1 MVILPHLQKQPAV
14 QWDRFL
20 LHGLQSSKKPTQLT
34 PPSKIPQQQQ
44 QPTNKKRLSTLCS
57 AVFLGE
63 TIFSVMFVGKKLMAF
78 SFTVNSHSRSRYL
91 LSVFGT
97 FSVQKGMLLVMQD
110 NVVLWYCEIQ
120 VCWFLSFLLGKSGLL
135 QLSVMPKGWC
145 CFWHSESELAFPSCT
160 LADQCCSRAGR
171 SDCVPVHSPE
181 CQLQVTVNTGLIGSM
196 KEQTAMGKNLA
207 HIHPASLTTI
217 WWLSAQVHH
226 DQLGADMT
234 YFERLL

>member
-20 LHGLQSSKKPTQLT
+20 LHGLESSKKPTRLT

-97 FSVQKGMLLVMQD
+97 
-110 NVVLWYCEIQ
+110 LWYCEIQ

-145 CFWHSESELAFPSCT
+145 CFWHS
-160 LADQCCSRAGR
+160 
-171 SDCVPVHSPE
+171 
-181 CQLQVTVNTGLIGSM
+181 
-196 KEQTAMGKNLA
+196 
-207 HIHPASLTTI
+207 SL
-217 WWLSAQVHH
+217 S
-226 DQLGADMT
+226 
-234 YFERLL
+234 